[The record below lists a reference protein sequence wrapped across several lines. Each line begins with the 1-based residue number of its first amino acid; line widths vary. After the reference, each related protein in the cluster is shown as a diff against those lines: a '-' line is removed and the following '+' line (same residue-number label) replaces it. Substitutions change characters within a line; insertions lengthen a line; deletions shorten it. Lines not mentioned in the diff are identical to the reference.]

1 VASASSLTDSLLGSI
16 PSGRSGPC
24 VSTSP
29 AAVNRIGAVISVR
42 SSRAD
47 KAPHTKI
54 SAAMIARS
62 ATVTGL
68 PFPAGA
74 GQAAGRPSHAS

>member
-1 VASASSLTDSLLGSI
+1 MSE
-16 PSGRSGPC
+16 
-24 VSTSP
+24 
-29 AAVNRIGAVISVR
+29 R

-47 KAPHTKI
+47 TVPHTKI

-74 GQAAGRPSHAS
+74 SQAAGRPSKPDDAR